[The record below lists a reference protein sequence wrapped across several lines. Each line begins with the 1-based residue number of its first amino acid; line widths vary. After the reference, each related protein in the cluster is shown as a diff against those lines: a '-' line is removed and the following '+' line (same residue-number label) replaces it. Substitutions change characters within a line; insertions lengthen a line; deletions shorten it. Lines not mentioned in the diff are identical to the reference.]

1 MGLLKSSGAKV
12 LGVTAVL
19 ALTAGAQTLIGAP
32 RLAAMCQHR
41 IHGSDCPC
49 ACHAQREGG

>member
-32 RLAAMCQHR
+32 PLGAMCQH
-41 IHGSDCPC
+41 
-49 ACHAQREGG
+49 